1 MLTYLTI
8 SNFAI
13 IDNLDLH
20 PSAGFNALTGETGA
34 GKSIIIDAV
43 STLLGGRADTA
54 QIRTGSDQALIEGLF
69 SPSATLYRE
78 VILPLL
84 EEHGLENAEDDTLM
98 LTREINRKRRNIC
111 RVNGRLA
118 TLGVLRQIG
127 QRLVD
132 IHNQGEHLSLLR
144 VRQHVNFVDRYGG
157 LFPLREKVA
166 KKVHT
171 LHRVRSELSRLLK
184 GERELA
190 RRTDLLQYQ
199 IEEISAARLRP
210 GEEEELTREQ
220 TLLSNA
226 ERLLNQTDR
235 LYKTLHEGEGER
247 KSVLDQLGEVSDGLA
262 KVAEL
267 DRKLRDQEK
276 ALEETT
282 YQVQE
287 LAAALRSYG
296 EEIEYDP
303 DRLREVEERLDLI
316 YDLKRKYGDSIG
328 EIMAFGESAAEEL
341 ESLSHNEERIEELQ
355 NQEQELLAQIGQLAG
370 ELSTARQE
378 ASKTLA
384 EAIEA
389 ELRDLGMEKAR
400 FSVSVQQRE
409 TEDGVQLDGR
419 QCTFDHTGI
428 DQVEF
433 MISPNVG
440 EPVKPLSKIASG
452 GETARLMLAMK
463 TVLSAADEVPVLIFD
478 EIDAGLGGRAGAV
491 IGRKLWALTEGHQ
504 VLCVTHLPQI
514 AAFGDAHYQVTKR
527 VIGGRTVASV
537 EQLLLSTRTEEL
549 AQMLGAAS
557 EATHL
562 SAVEMCE
569 EVEEWKAAQSRQ
581 GSSRR

>member
-1 MLTYLTI
+1 M
-8 SNFAI
+8 
-13 IDNLDLH
+13 
-20 PSAGFNALTGETGA
+20 
-34 GKSIIIDAV
+34 
-43 STLLGGRADTA
+43 
-54 QIRTGSDQALIEGLF
+54 
-69 SPSATLYRE
+69 
-78 VILPLL
+78 
-84 EEHGLENAEDDTLM
+84 
-98 LTREINRKRRNIC
+98 
-111 RVNGRLA
+111 
-118 TLGVLRQIG
+118 
-127 QRLVD
+127 
-132 IHNQGEHLSLLR
+132 
-144 VRQHVNFVDRYGG
+144 
-157 LFPLREKVA
+157 
-166 KKVHT
+166 
-171 LHRVRSELSRLLK
+171 
-184 GERELA
+184 
-190 RRTDLLQYQ
+190 
-199 IEEISAARLRP
+199 
-210 GEEEELTREQ
+210 
-220 TLLSNA
+220 
-226 ERLLNQTDR
+226 
-235 LYKTLHEGEGER
+235 
-247 KSVLDQLGEVSDGLA
+247 
-262 KVAEL
+262 
-267 DRKLRDQEK
+267 
-276 ALEETT
+276 
-282 YQVQE
+282 
-287 LAAALRSYG
+287 
-296 EEIEYDP
+296 
-303 DRLREVEERLDLI
+303 
-316 YDLKRKYGDSIG
+316 
-328 EIMAFGESAAEEL
+328 
-341 ESLSHNEERIEELQ
+341 Q